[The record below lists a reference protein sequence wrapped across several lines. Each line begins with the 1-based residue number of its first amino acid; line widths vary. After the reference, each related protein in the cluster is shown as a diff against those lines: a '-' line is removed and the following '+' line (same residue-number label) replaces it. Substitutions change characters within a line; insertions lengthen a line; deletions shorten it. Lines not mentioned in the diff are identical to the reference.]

1 VVASRRETGVIPVRI
16 DPELWAQEVQRLR
29 PGSPARVAA
38 ERERVRLERD
48 GLAPGRLIG
57 CDPVGPDGTRLPGL
71 VKAYV
76 PISAA
81 PASQRPFGFVFSVGA
96 DDGGR
101 YLALVAF
108 GERHPPKG
116 TRAVYERAHKRV
128 HGLYPDQERT
138 RPDPAVGHT
147 AARSPSRAPSRPQ
160 ERGGL
165 EL

>member
-1 VVASRRETGVIPVRI
+1 MASRREISGIAVRI
-16 DPELWAQEVQRLR
+16 DPELWAQEVERLR

-38 ERERVRLERD
+38 ERERGRLLRD
-48 GLAPGRLIG
+48 GLPRDRLIG
-57 CDPVGPDGTRLPGL
+57 CDAVGPDGTRLPGL

-76 PISAA
+76 PISAE
-81 PASQRPFGFVFSVGA
+81 PASQRPYGFVFSVGA
-96 DDGGR
+96 DDGGQ
-101 YLALVAF
+101 YLALIAF
-108 GERHPPKG
+108 GERHPPSG

-138 RPDPAVGHT
+138 RPDAAVRHT
-147 AARSPSRAPSRPQ
+147 AARSPSRAPSRQQ